1 MHPLDCSLLEIV
13 QEVVGAFASA
23 ARKRSVDLR
32 IVEFP
37 PDTIRAFCDSTRAAQ
52 ILENLVEN
60 AIKFTNPGGSVCVSA
75 SRKGNDI
82 EVAVTD
88 TGIGISPEHLP
99 RIFDRFW
106 QAKESAYKGIGLGL
120 AISKALTEAQGG
132 TISVRSIE
140 GQGTSVLFTLPSGSF
155 APRKLKAS

>member
-1 MHPLDCSLLEIV
+1 
-13 QEVVGAFASA
+13 
-23 ARKRSVDLR
+23 
-32 IVEFP
+32 
-37 PDTIRAFCDSTRAAQ
+37 
-52 ILENLVEN
+52 VEN